1 MEENKNLN
9 NEVEIDEVEVE
20 EIDITDK
27 KALKKQKKEK
37 TKKAP
42 KKPKLIKNQALLKRG
57 GYAMGITAAVLVGL
71 IVFNVL
77 IAVLAERVNLEFDM
91 SLTAQNSMSE
101 ENIDFVKNLD
111 KEVTVTVCAKAE
123 DYVGEY
129 MNYYAQQYGVTETY
143 TEYYKQTITL
153 LDKYRDYNKKI
164 KIDYVDTQSTEFTQ
178 ITTKYSNQTI
188 NYGDIIVTCNDGGNE
203 RYKIIGYKDIYVLSE
218 DDTYAA
224 YGVTT
229 STVSANNI
237 ETALTSAIS
246 YVTSSKTK
254 KVAFITGHSKTDY
267 SESYRNLL
275 KTNNYEIEL
284 ISDTLITSISDDFDA
299 LFIVAPTTDFIDTEL
314 DAIAKFLDNDGKYE
328 KGLVYFADAG
338 APYLPNLYEYLE
350 EWGIGVG
357 EGILFET
364 NANNHMPDE
373 PTTLGSYPVSE
384 DKINNG
390 ISACITGYNVPIKA
404 LFEEEG
410 TYKVTSLIETPESV
424 VAAPVGTANN
434 WNGADNYTKA
444 AYSAVMQSERMT
456 YDKDNVEINNYVFA
470 FSSTEFIY
478 SDYAEM
484 AQISNKNIA
493 LAAAERAVGAED
505 TGISFVSK
513 TIENESFS
521 DSVTQSSSSLITIIF
536 MIALPVGLLATSI
549 YVYIRRKNS

>member
-9 NEVEIDEVEVE
+9 PEVEVE
-20 EIDITDK
+20 EATENQVTEAPKKEK
-27 KALKKQKKEK
+27 KAK

-57 GYAMGITAAVLVGL
+57 GYAMGITAAVFAGL

-77 IAVLAERVNLEFDM
+77 VTVLAQRVNLEFDM

-111 KEVTVTVCAKAE
+111 KEVTVTMCAKAE
-123 DYVGEY
+123 DYVGDY
-129 MNYYAQQYGVTETY
+129 MNYYAKQYGVTETY
-143 TEYYKQTITL
+143 TDYYKQTITL

-254 KVAFITGHSKTDY
+254 KVAFITGHSKADY
-267 SESYRNLL
+267 SENYRNLL

-284 ISDTLITSISDDFDA
+284 ISDTLITNISDEFDA

-390 ISACITGYNVPIKA
+390 ISACITGYNVPLEA
-404 LFEEEG
+404 LFKEEG

-444 AYSAVMQSERMT
+444 AYSTVMQSERMT
-456 YDKDNVEINNYVFA
+456 YDKDNVEINNYVFV